1 MSHKIDEMVIVI
13 VAAPQAGGMAI
24 GRALALELGWPFVEA
39 STGRESVG
47 SVHAMIARTLG
58 RREHMVIVFARLSP
72 DEMDML
78 KGELKGVRFVHPDA
92 DTPASELIPRIRRE
106 FGF

>member
-1 MSHKIDEMVIVI
+1 MI

-24 GRALALELGWPFVEA
+24 GRALALDLGWPIVDA
-39 STGRESVG
+39 STGRESVA

-72 DEMDML
+72 GDMDAL
-78 KGELKGVRFVHPDA
+78 KGDLKGVRFVHPDA
-92 DTPASELIPRIRRE
+92 DTPASELIPGIRRE